1 MVEGDVAMQRTIKG
15 KAIDIWSKKRILYII
30 CFFLFCLIDQRTKTG
45 SGLDGIIET
54 FRNMVGVLM
63 AVIIMSHYKW
73 EEVIAY
79 KIPYIIW
86 TVIGLAVGILL
97 IVLGQPLAYY
107 RNGRVMIG
115 LDVLLLGYVVIHTV
129 ISVLIEKKYPKL
141 NKRMLGLWAVMMLL
155 MIFSKSDYIW
165 PLCYFIMFGCF
176 YFSDFTAEEQEDL
189 YQGIMNGVILAFF
202 AFQGYCCVFRPY
214 DQVRYIGIY
223 NNCNLNGLFYLEVLA
238 AIFGKILY
246 VTKENKHKFWRVYYW
261 LGAGVVYSFLFMTIG
276 RTAWMVSFVLGL
288 IFLGFYQGV
297 TRKKHYIRNGLL
309 LVLCVCVMFPL
320 TFSMTRYLPAVF
332 HHPVWFWGEWSE
344 DKVHSW
350 DPWNSEKY
358 VDIDELLE
366 TAVGR
371 TTEITDGIF
380 GANPF
385 TIKAFAAE
393 LQETASREEQLQEM
407 AILKTEEEYT
417 DPFLVRKTIYSHYLA
432 NLNLVGHTQS
442 DQGFQLTYSYWIGH
456 AHNIYLQFAT
466 DFGIPAAVCL
476 IILCIVSIVKLVKCY
491 FQKGEPIAVA
501 VSILVMLVPLLF
513 GMLEYSWGSSALTM
527 ILLFLCWRQTLVHEN
542 E

>member
-1 MVEGDVAMQRTIKG
+1 MEFAIKG
-15 KAIDIWSKKRILYII
+15 KSFCIWSKKRILYTI

-45 SGLDGIIET
+45 SGLDGAIET

-73 EEVIAY
+73 EEVMAH
-79 KIPYIIW
+79 KIPYVIW
-86 TVIGLAVGILL
+86 TVIGLTAGILF
-97 IVLGQPLAYY
+97 IALGQPLAYY
-107 RNGRVMIG
+107 VNGRVMVG
-115 LDVLLLGYVVIHTV
+115 LDVLLFGYVAIHTV

-165 PLCYFIMFGCF
+165 PWCYFIMFGCF
-176 YFSDFTAEEQEDL
+176 YLTDFTAEEQEDM

-288 IFLGFYQGV
+288 IFLGFYQSEK
-297 TRKKHYIRNGLL
+297 RKKQYIRNGLL

-371 TTEITDGIF
+371 TTEITNGIF

-393 LQETASREEQLQEM
+393 LQETASQEEQLQEM
-407 AILKTEEEYT
+407 AVLKTEEEYT

-442 DQGFQLTYSYWIGH
+442 DQ
-456 AHNIYLQFAT
+456 
-466 DFGIPAAVCL
+466 
-476 IILCIVSIVKLVKCY
+476 
-491 FQKGEPIAVA
+491 
-501 VSILVMLVPLLF
+501 
-513 GMLEYSWGSSALTM
+513 
-527 ILLFLCWRQTLVHEN
+527 
-542 E
+542 